1 MMKKWIV
8 ALLTIAMVVT
18 MAACGG
24 PKEELP
30 ATETGT
36 DTAETQT
43 GTEEAKEDA
52 GASEETA
59 EETTAVTP
67 AADEYSFTYGDVEIT
82 LHAPA
87 AEIVAALGEP
97 MNYTEQAS
105 CAFEGLDKSYYYG
118 SFYLDTYPVGEEDF
132 VYGFWFADDS
142 VTNEE
147 GLYIGAPQADVE
159 KAYGAEAFNG
169 NNAYKVDKG
178 TGTLT
183 VIVENGVVTSIQ
195 YAIQIQ

>member
-1 MMKKWIV
+1 MKKWMI
-8 ALLTIAMVVT
+8 ALLVIAMAVMMV
-18 MAACGG
+18 ACGG
-24 PKEELP
+24 P
-30 ATETGT
+30 
-36 DTAETQT
+36 
-43 GTEEAKEDA
+43 
-52 GASEETA
+52 A
-59 EETTAVTP
+59 EETTAAEQETDTTAEQTTAEETAQEADAEEAGEETAAVTP
-67 AADEYSFTYGDVEIT
+67 AVDEYSFTYGDVEIT

-87 AEIVAALGEP
+87 ADIVAALGEP

-169 NNAYKVDKG
+169 DNAYKVDKG